1 MLAFWVEK
9 SAEMR
14 CAPKKTRGPTPTMRK
29 PTLMYQRRLCIED
42 RPASAEGAPTSRVT
56 ARQDQLCGPLARTP
70 SLDRYAG
77 PMPELPKARM
87 TAKDRARLASE
98 RLKAL
103 YPAVSELEHASPFQM
118 LIATILS
125 AQTTDRTVNAVTPK
139 LFARYPDAAALA
151 HADPREVEAI
161 IKPTGFFHVKAK
173 TIIACSAALLE
184 RFHGEVP
191 PRIED
196 LVTLPGVG
204 RKTANV
210 VLGVA
215 FGIPGFAVD
224 THVRRLTRRLGLTK
238 STDPVKIEAEVTRM
252 LPPEEWTGFSL
263 RLILHGRRIC
273 LARTPRCP
281 EGGLNDFCPSPPVR
295 AKGGR
300 RPLTATAASVRLA
313 HGRGTT
319 RNPSRRPGPRR

>member
-1 MLAFWVEK
+1 
-9 SAEMR
+9 
-14 CAPKKTRGPTPTMRK
+14 
-29 PTLMYQRRLCIED
+29 
-42 RPASAEGAPTSRVT
+42 
-56 ARQDQLCGPLARTP
+56 
-70 SLDRYAG
+70 
-77 PMPELPKARM
+77 MPELAKPRL
-87 TAKDRARLASE
+87 TAKDRARLAAE

-103 YPAVSELEHASPFQM
+103 YPAVSELEHRNPFQM
-118 LIATILS
+118 LVATILS
-125 AQTTDRTVNAVTPK
+125 AQTTDRAVNSVTPA

-151 HADPREVEAI
+151 HANPADVEAM

-173 TIIACSAALLE
+173 TIIAASAALME

-224 THVRRLTRRLGLTK
+224 THVKRLTRRLGLTK
-238 STDPVKIEAEVTRM
+238 STDPVKIEAEVTKM

-273 LARTPRCP
+273 LARAPRCP
-281 EGGLNDFCPSPPVR
+281 ECVLNDFCPSSTVR
-295 AKGGR
+295 VRGGR
-300 RPLTATAASVRLA
+300 RPSTATAASVRLA
-313 HGRGTT
+313 RGRGTVRT
-319 RNPSRRPGPRR
+319 RPGRSPRRRH